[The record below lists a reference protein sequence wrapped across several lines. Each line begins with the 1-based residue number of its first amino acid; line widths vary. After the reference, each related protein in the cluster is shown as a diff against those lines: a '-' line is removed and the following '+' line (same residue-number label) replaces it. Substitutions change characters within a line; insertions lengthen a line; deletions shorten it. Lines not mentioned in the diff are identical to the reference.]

1 MKEIP
6 IEVINF
12 LHKQSFVIVSTIDAN
27 SYIHCAAKGI
37 VHIEKQGKVYLID
50 LYRGSTFKNLKNK
63 PIASITSVDEK
74 HFKGFTLKGKA
85 SIVEKKDFDSKH
97 IKVWEEKVIKRI
109 SQRLI
114 KSVQEE
120 KGISSHPEAHLPP
133 AQYLIEL
140 EVEEIVDLTPGHIK
154 RQSQ

>member
-12 LHKQSFVIVSTIDAN
+12 LHKQSFVLVSTIDAN

-37 VHIEKQGKVYLID
+37 VHIEKEGKVYLID
-50 LYRGSTFKNLKNK
+50 LYRGSTFKNLKNN
-63 PIASITSVDEK
+63 PTLSITSIDEQ

-85 SIVEKKDFDSKH
+85 SMVEKNDFDASH
-97 IKVWEEKVIKRI
+97 IKAWEEKVIKRI

-114 KSVQEE
+114 KSVQDE
-120 KGISSHPEAHLPP
+120 KGNASHPEAHLPP
-133 AQYLIEL
+133 VQYLIEL
-140 EVEEIVDLTPGHIK
+140 KVEEIVDLTPAHIK
-154 RQSQ
+154 RQP